1 MNFGHPLSIVTL
13 LTVAAWLL
21 ATPACQA
28 RRQGQTGPATT
39 KTARPGQH
47 RPAGPAPPAQPT
59 STTAATQPTPAPAR
73 PAMRR
78 VHVLVSGKVQRVGF
92 RLFTLRRAVRLKL
105 TGWVKN
111 LRDGRVEVLVEG
123 PAEKVEELL
132 AAIRQGP
139 PQARVDEL
147 KVAEEPFRGEF
158 TTFEVRF

>member
-1 MNFGHPLSIVTL
+1 MNSRHPLSMLTL

-21 ATPACQA
+21 AAPACRA
-28 RRQGQTGPATT
+28 RRQARTGPATVEA
-39 KTARPGQH
+39 ARSAPN
-47 RPAGPAPPAQPT
+47 RPAG
-59 STTAATQPTPAPAR
+59 TTRAAR

-92 RLFTLRRAVRLKL
+92 RLFTPRRAVRLKL

-111 LRDGRVEVLVEG
+111 LRDGRVEAVVEG
-123 PAEKVEELL
+123 PAGKVEELL

>member
-1 MNFGHPLSIVTL
+1 MNSRHPLSMLTL

-21 ATPACQA
+21 AAPACRA
-28 RRQGQTGPATT
+28 RRQARTGPATVEA
-39 KTARPGQH
+39 ARSAPN
-47 RPAGPAPPAQPT
+47 RPAGTTRAARAASAAEPAPPT
-59 STTAATQPTPAPAR
+59 SAPAR